1 MKKEMTNEE
10 IIITLNKLADDYR
23 VYPDETKALEYAI
36 QDEELIDKIL
46 KACEEGRKVDVY
58 IRGRLFEIRELAQ

>member
-1 MKKEMTNEE
+1 MTNEE
-10 IIITLNKLADDYR
+10 IITTLNKLADDYR
-23 VYPDETKALEYAI
+23 VYPDETNALEYAI

-46 KACEEGRKVDVY
+46 KAGEEGRKVDVY